1 VTIFDGY
8 ARHDTRPQGLTRP
21 SSRNACLVRFESAD
35 VARYYDQNTASFL
48 SHGQGGAQGI
58 IHRAVWGEGVGG
70 REEAFHFV
78 HDLLRARIAE
88 SGARRIL
95 DLGCGVGASLEHVLR
110 GTGVVGFGVTNS
122 GIHAELARKRLGA
135 RATIFE
141 LDFCSD
147 PLPTP
152 VDLAF
157 GIESFVQA
165 TDAEAFVT
173 NIAKAVAANG
183 YLVLCDDFLTGAGE
197 DRWVSEFR
205 RGWRASSVLHP
216 RAVDAL
222 AVEHGLELVEDRDL
236 TPFLELDRPRD
247 RALGLLITLARPFSA
262 MSPRLGGHLGGNAL
276 RQCLKRGL
284 VSYRYRV
291 FKASGPKH

>member
-1 VTIFDGY
+1 M
-8 ARHDTRPQGLTRP
+8 
-21 SSRNACLVRFESAD
+21 SFESAD

-48 SHGQGGAQGI
+48 AHGQGGAQGI
-58 IHRAVWGEGVGG
+58 IHRAVWGEGVGT
-70 REEAFHFV
+70 REAAFHFV

-88 SGARRIL
+88 SGARVVL

-110 GTGVVGFGVTNS
+110 GTEVVGFGVTNS
-122 GIHAELARKRLGA
+122 GVHAESARKRLGE
-135 RATIFE
+135 RATISE

-147 PLPTP
+147 PLPAR

-165 TDAEAFVT
+165 PDPEAFVA

-183 YLVLCDDFLTGAGE
+183 YLVLCDDFLAGGGE
-197 DRWVSEFR
+197 DRWVREFR
-205 RGWRASSVLHP
+205 RGWRASSLLSP
-216 RAVDAL
+216 EAVDAL
-222 AVEHGLELVEDRDL
+222 AVEYGFELVEDRDL

-247 RALGLLITLARPFSA
+247 RALGLLIALTRPFASVSA
-262 MSPRLGGHLGGNAL
+262 RLESHLGGNAL

-284 VSYRYRV
+284 VTYRYRV
-291 FKASGPKH
+291 FKASGSATKESS

>member
-1 VTIFDGY
+1 M
-8 ARHDTRPQGLTRP
+8 
-21 SSRNACLVRFESAD
+21 RFESAD

-48 SHGQGGAQGI
+48 AHGQAGAQGI
-58 IHRAVWGEGVGG
+58 IHRAVWGEGVSSPD
-70 REEAFHFV
+70 EAFHFV

-110 GTGVVGFGVTNS
+110 GTEVVGFGVTNS
-122 GIHAELARKRLGA
+122 GVHAELARERLGG
-135 RATIFE
+135 RATIYE

-147 PLPTP
+147 PLPAP

-165 TDAEAFVT
+165 GDAEAFVA
-173 NIAKAVAANG
+173 NIAKAIAANG
-183 YLVLCDDFLTGAGE
+183 YLVLCDDFLAGAGE
-197 DRWVSEFR
+197 ERWVREFR
-205 RGWRASSVLHP
+205 RGWRLSSLLHP
-216 RAVDAL
+216 KDVDAL
-222 AVEHGLELVEDRDL
+222 AVEHGFELVEDRDL

-247 RALGLLITLARPFSA
+247 RALALLIAFARPFSA
-262 MSPRLGGHLGGNAL
+262 MSARLESHLGGNAL

-284 VSYRYRV
+284 VTYRYRV
-291 FKASGPKH
+291 FKASDSATNESN